1 MVESQSLICNM
12 KTPRII
18 HGSTVSPT
26 KEDVEI
32 IQKIKTITARGNDVE
47 IRMKRDGKLAI
58 YEIKKRV
65 V

>member
-12 KTPRII
+12 NPPLIL
-18 HGSTVSPT
+18 HGRTISPT
-26 KEDVEI
+26 QEDVEI

-58 YEIKKRV
+58 YEIKKKIV
-65 V
+65 